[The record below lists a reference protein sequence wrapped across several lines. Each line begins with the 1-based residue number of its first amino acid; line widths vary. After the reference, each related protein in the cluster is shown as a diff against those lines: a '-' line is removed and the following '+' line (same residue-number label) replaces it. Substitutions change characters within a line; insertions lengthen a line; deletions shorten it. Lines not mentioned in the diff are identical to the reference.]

1 MRKSRQEND
10 LNSAFCSNSFT
21 FSFSSS
27 ICLLNYS
34 MQFFHLAFILRSG
47 LRGTLL
53 QYLRQKILNFLKITE
68 ELLYVIALERYSI
81 PHLYHY

>member
-1 MRKSRQEND
+1 
-10 LNSAFCSNSFT
+10 L
-21 FSFSSS
+21 FSTKNLSSLLFK
-27 ICLLNYS
+27 IELHKLIKILVWLNYS
-34 MQFFHLAFILRSG
+34 MQFLHLAFILRSG

-81 PHLYHY
+81 RF